1 MNRAEA
7 ERTRIQ
13 AELDAQRTQRQ
24 RNVMGQFATPGPLAV
39 EMLRSARD
47 LTHRRTG
54 GLKFMD
60 PAFGTGSF
68 YSALLRVFGRES
80 IAAAYGYEVDPHYG
94 LPASRLWEPT
104 GLQLDLSD
112 FTACRPGDH
121 GTEPVDL
128 LVCNPPY
135 VRHHHIERS
144 MKRRLGIDATEQLG
158 IRVSGLAGLYVYFM
172 LLSHRWLRPDSLSI
186 WLIPSEFMDVNYGA
200 ALKEYLLN
208 HVDLIRIHRFE
219 PSEVQFDDALVSSA
233 VVWFRNN
240 RPSPGSTPEFT
251 LGGSLAEPRLRR
263 RLPRDE
269 LGRESK
275 WTRFPGAD
283 TASDVNGATLG
294 DFFAIK
300 RGIATGANGFFIM
313 DGRRAERLSIPR
325 RFLRPILPSPRHVK
339 RDVVATDRDGVPK
352 LERPL
357 FVFDCHLPLEVL
369 ERTEPRTADYLKR
382 GESEGVSQGYL
393 ASRRDPW
400 YSLEGRD
407 PAPFLCTYMG
417 RSPNGAAPFRVILNR
432 SQAIATNVY
441 LMLYPKK
448 PLRRELAGESKERR
462 VLASLNRIVETEWE
476 TSRRVYG
483 GGLYKVEPREL
494 ASLAAD
500 ALVDALPQLESA
512 VPGQMRLAFGGSSG
526 VPRT

>member
-1 MNRAEA
+1 MEA

-24 RNVMGQFATPGPLAV
+24 RNAMGQFATPGPLAL
-39 EMLRSARD
+39 EMLQSAHD
-47 LTHRRTG
+47 LTCGRPE
-54 GLKFMD
+54 GLRFMD

-68 YSALLRVFGRES
+68 YSALLRVFRRES
-80 IAAAYGYEVDPHYG
+80 IAAAYGCEIDPHYG
-94 LPASRLWEPT
+94 LPASRLWEPS
-104 GLQLDLSD
+104 GLRLDLSD
-112 FTACRPGDH
+112 FTACRPGDN
-121 GTEPVDL
+121 GRERVDL

-144 MKRRLGIDATEQLG
+144 MKLRLGREATKQLG

-186 WLIPSEFMDVNYGA
+186 WLIPSEFMDVNYGS

-208 HVDLIRIHRFE
+208 HVDLIRIHRFD

-233 VVWFRNN
+233 VVWFRNR
-240 RPSPGSTPEFT
+240 RPVPGSTPEFT
-251 LGGSLAEPRLRR
+251 LGGSLPLPSLRR
-263 RLPRDE
+263 RLPREE
-269 LGRESK
+269 LRREAK
-275 WTRFPGAD
+275 WTRFPGAG
-283 TASDVNGATLG
+283 TANEVNGVTLG
-294 DFFAIK
+294 DFFSIK
-300 RGIATGANGFFIM
+300 RGIATGANAFFIM
-313 DGRRAERLSIPR
+313 DERRANALSIPP
-325 RFLRPILPSPRHVK
+325 RFLRPVLPSPRYVK
-339 RDVVATDRDGVPK
+339 GDVVATDRDGVPK

-357 FVFDCHLPLEVL
+357 FVFDCHLPFELL
-369 ERTEPRTADYLKR
+369 ERTEPETTDYLKR
-382 GESEGVSQGYL
+382 GESEGVNEGYL

-417 RSPNGAAPFRVILNR
+417 RSSDGTAPFRVILNQ

-448 PLRRELAGESKERR
+448 PLQRQMASGSTLRT
-462 VLASLNRIVETEWE
+462 VLASLNRIVDAEWE
-476 TSRRVYG
+476 TNRRVYG

-494 ASLAAD
+494 GRLAAD
-500 ALVDALPQLESA
+500 VLVDALPGLGCAVSEQIQLE
-512 VPGQMRLAFGGSSG
+512 FGGG
-526 VPRT
+526 